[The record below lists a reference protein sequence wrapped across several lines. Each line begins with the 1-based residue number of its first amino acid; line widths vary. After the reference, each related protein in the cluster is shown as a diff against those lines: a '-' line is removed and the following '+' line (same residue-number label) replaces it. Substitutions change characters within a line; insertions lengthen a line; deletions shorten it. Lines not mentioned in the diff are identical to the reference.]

1 MQKFALA
8 LWASL
13 PADYLGRCIIIEVHD
28 ERFAELVVEVMMD
41 ILMRYF
47 LQKESGPRSSPLASS
62 ASPTIHAGA
71 AEGYFW

>member
-28 ERFAELVVEVMMD
+28 ERFAELVVEAM
-41 ILMRYF
+41 ICC
-47 LQKESGPRSSPLASS
+47 SRSNKSRRGYCPSS
-62 ASPTIHAGA
+62 TDNTVHLSIRT
-71 AEGYFW
+71 